1 MKKILIVL
9 YASILALVSIS
20 AAGCGSREEDPAP
33 KEQKEEETG
42 RVKEPERKEEKENGP
57 KESGIAAP
65 SATGALHVEGT
76 KLCGSHGEAV
86 QLRGIST
93 HGMAWFPDYINE
105 ECFAQLRNEWKANVI
120 RLAMYTAES
129 GGYCTDGDKEYL
141 KGLIRSGVQ
150 YASKQDMY
158 VIIDWHILSDNN
170 PNMHLDE
177 AKAFFAEIS
186 SEYADADNVLYEI
199 CNEPNGSVGWGDIKS
214 YAQEIIPVIR
224 ANDKEAVII
233 VGTPNWSQ
241 FVDQAAADP
250 ITGYENLMY
259 TLHFYAAT
267 HKEDLRGRMTAA
279 IDAGLPVFVTEY
291 GICDASGNGAVDIE
305 QADQW
310 VDLMDRYGVS
320 YVAWNLSN
328 KDESSA
334 MLLSSCGKTSGFAEE
349 DLSEAGQWLYQMLQT
364 RQTEVRDG
372 QTADEPAGSEQPTDG
387 EQTAGNEQRA
397 DGERTTDSEQPADS
411 ERTAQDGE
419 NQKDDKIVAC
429 GDIEA
434 VMYQKNSWEE
444 DGRPV
449 RQYELTV
456 KNTSD
461 RACTSWELYIP
472 FEEEISLADGW
483 NGDYS
488 VEDGA
493 VHILSK
499 EYNGTIPAGG
509 EIKDVGFIVKIGG

>member
-1 MKKILIVL
+1 
-9 YASILALVSIS
+9 
-20 AAGCGSREEDPAP
+20 
-33 KEQKEEETG
+33 
-42 RVKEPERKEEKENGP
+42 
-57 KESGIAAP
+57 
-65 SATGALHVEGT
+65 
-76 KLCGSHGEAV
+76 
-86 QLRGIST
+86 
-93 HGMAWFPDYINE
+93 
-105 ECFAQLRNEWKANVI
+105 
-120 RLAMYTAES
+120 
-129 GGYCTDGDKEYL
+129 
-141 KGLIRSGVQ
+141 
-150 YASKQDMY
+150 
-158 VIIDWHILSDNN
+158 
-170 PNMHLDE
+170 
-177 AKAFFAEIS
+177 
-186 SEYADADNVLYEI
+186 
-199 CNEPNGSVGWGDIKS
+199 
-214 YAQEIIPVIR
+214 
-224 ANDKEAVII
+224 
-233 VGTPNWSQ
+233 
-241 FVDQAAADP
+241 
-250 ITGYENLMY
+250 
-259 TLHFYAAT
+259 
-267 HKEDLRGRMTAA
+267 
-279 IDAGLPVFVTEY
+279 
-291 GICDASGNGAVDIE
+291 
-305 QADQW
+305 
-310 VDLMDRYGVS
+310 
-320 YVAWNLSN
+320 
-328 KDESSA
+328 
-334 MLLSSCGKTSGFAEE
+334 
-349 DLSEAGQWLYQMLQT
+349 MLQT